1 MQCKNASN
9 EHNFIEIRSEE
20 GVLITTWIILLSSEL
35 QTYLKVD
42 LTFWLT

>member
-35 QTYLKVD
+35 QILKVD